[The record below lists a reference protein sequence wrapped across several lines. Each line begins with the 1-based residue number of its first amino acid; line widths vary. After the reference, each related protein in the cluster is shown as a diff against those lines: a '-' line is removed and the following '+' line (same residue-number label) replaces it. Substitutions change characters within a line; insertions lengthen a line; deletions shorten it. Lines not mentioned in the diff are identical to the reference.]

1 MTQHATRLSVII
13 PTLDEQARIGRLLR
27 DLAPLRT
34 AGHELILVDGGS
46 RDGTLAVAAPL
57 VDRAIQAPRGRAS
70 QMNAGAAQA
79 IGDVLWFV
87 HADTRVPPDAGEQVV
102 QACRAGHLWGRFDV
116 RLSGRQRALRVIETL
131 MNLRSRFSGIA
142 TGDQGI
148 FVARGAFERVGGFPV
163 IPLMEDIALSRALR
177 RLARPHCLRRPRL
190 VASSRRWEERGILRT
205 VLLMWRLRL
214 AYALGTP
221 ATELAERYR

>member
-1 MTQHATRLSVII
+1 MRQTRLSVII
-13 PTLDEQARIGRLLR
+13 PALDEQAQIGRLLL
-27 DLAPLRT
+27 DLSGLRS
-34 AGHELILVDGGS
+34 AGHEVILVDGGS
-46 RDGTLAVAAPL
+46 RDETLTIAAPL
-57 VDRAIQAPRGRAS
+57 VDRAIKAPCGRAS

-87 HADTRVPPDAGEQVV
+87 HADTRVPPDAGERLL

-116 RLSGRQRALRVIETL
+116 RLSGRSPALRVIEGL
-131 MNLRSRFSGIA
+131 MNLRSRLTGIA

-148 FVARGAFERVGGFPV
+148 FVTRAAFERAGGFPA

-177 RLARPHCLRRPRL
+177 RRARPHCIRRPL
-190 VASSRRWEERGILRT
+190 LQTSSRRWEERGILRT

-214 AYALGTP
+214 AYALGAAP
-221 ATELAERYR
+221 ADLAERYR